1 MDGTISRVLACLL
14 AFVST
19 LVGAGQPLCSQD
31 NKQETAPETAVRLR
45 ETVAHL
51 SEGIGERNLMKRAKL
66 GEAVQYLYRTLES
79 LDYKVD
85 RHTFTVSEVECVN
98 LIAELVGNATPKEIV
113 LVGAHYDSVQGS
125 PGANDN
131 GSGVAALL
139 EIARQLRGKN
149 FAKTIRFVLFANE
162 EPPYFQRDGQM
173 GSWVYAR
180 ACRMRGD
187 DIKIVLSLETMGYY
201 TDEPQSQKYP
211 ALLSAMYPSTGNFI
225 GFISDVPSRKHLSS
239 TVAIFKKHC
248 NVDAQLGAF
257 PRDLQGVG
265 WSDHW
270 SFWQEGYPGIMITDT
285 ALFRYPHYHLASDT
299 ADKLEYNRFAQVV
312 DGIAKTVVELASSD
326 FTTDTQNKMRK

>member
-1 MDGTISRVLACLL
+1 MNRTISRVLICMAAL
-14 AFVST
+14 VST
-19 LVGAGQPLCSQD
+19 LVGADQPLCSQE
-31 NKQETAPETAVRLR
+31 NRQVALPETAVRLR
-45 ETVAHL
+45 EIVTHL
-51 SEGIGERNLMKRAKL
+51 SEGIGERNLTKRAKL
-66 GEAVQYLYRTLES
+66 GETIQYLHRTLES
-79 LDYKVD
+79 LDYKVE

-149 FAKTIRFVLFANE
+149 CAKTIRFVLFANE

-187 DIKIVLSLETMGYY
+187 DIKIVLSLETMGYF

-225 GFISDVPSRKHLSS
+225 GFISDVHHESTCRAPLPSLRS
-239 TVAIFKKHC
+239 TARWMLNSEPFLAIFKES
-248 NVDAQLGAF
+248 AG
-257 PRDLQGVG
+257 PIIG
-265 WSDHW
+265 
-270 SFWQEGYPGIMITDT
+270 
-285 ALFRYPHYHLASDT
+285 
-299 ADKLEYNRFAQVV
+299 RFGKKATRV
-312 DGIAKTVVELASSD
+312 S
-326 FTTDTQNKMRK
+326 